1 MSPLEGQAAP
11 RPAALLLVTPPDG
24 RLVRRALEREGF
36 TVEAT
41 SSPAAEAAPPA
52 GRYGVIVLD
61 LALPGIDGPALLRGW
76 RGGGVGASI
85 LALADRPGARG
96 RARGLDLGADDCL
109 DRPFDRSELL
119 ARLRALA
126 RRARSRPGGALRVFD
141 LEIDTDAH
149 VVRRAGQLIHLTAHE
164 YALLE
169 LLVRRRGQV
178 VCRTSIW
185 GHLSGGPDALAPSNV
200 IDVLVSGLR
209 RKIDKGFDPPLLLT
223 RWGEGYLL
231 RGDG

>member
-1 MSPLEGQAAP
+1 MSSFDGQAVP
-11 RPAALLLVTPPDG
+11 RPAALLLVTAPDE
-24 RLVRRALEREGF
+24 RLVRLALEQEGF
-36 TVEAT
+36 AVEAVPG
-41 SSPAAEAAPPA
+41 PAAEDAPPV

-76 RGGGVGASI
+76 RGRGVGASI

-109 DRPFDRSELL
+109 DRPFDRSELF

-126 RRARSRPGGALRVFD
+126 RRARAERGGALRVFD
-141 LEIDTDAH
+141 LEIDPDAH
-149 VVRRAGQLIHLTAHE
+149 VVRRAGRLIHLTAHE

-169 LLVRRRGQV
+169 LLARRRGQV
-178 VCRTSIW
+178 VCRTAIW
-185 GHLSGGPDALAPSNV
+185 GHISGGPAGPAPSNV

-209 RKIDKGFDPPLLLT
+209 RKIDKGFDPPLILT